1 MRCVK
6 LLYLNRINAKN
17 AIWCTS
23 DLMSETETVGAGD
36 TSKLN
41 PFLLCVQISLQK
53 ICKRMSLGRKNDC
66 KRKTTVEDNLGVN
79 NEKLT

>member
-1 MRCVK
+1 MCQIAVFESSQCEKRNPVHQRFDVR
-6 LLYLNRINAKN
+6 NR
-17 AIWCTS
+17 
-23 DLMSETETVGAGD
+23 DGAGD
-36 TSKLN
+36 TSKFNL
-41 PFLLCVQISLQK
+41 FLLCVQISLQK